1 MQKRIGG
8 RLLRRKNAL
17 QNSQIGK
24 SLATGWIKKMTNSG
38 IVYFVLILLAAF
50 VLASAFESDTELD
63 AEQSYYERN
72 VSLNSYNIFL
82 W

>member
-1 MQKRIGG
+1 
-8 RLLRRKNAL
+8 
-17 QNSQIGK
+17 
-24 SLATGWIKKMTNSG
+24 MTNSG